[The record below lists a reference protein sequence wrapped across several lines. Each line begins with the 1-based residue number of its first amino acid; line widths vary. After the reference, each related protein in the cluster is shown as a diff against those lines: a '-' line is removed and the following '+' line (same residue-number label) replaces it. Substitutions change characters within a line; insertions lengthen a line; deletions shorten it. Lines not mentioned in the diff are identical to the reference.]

1 MGPLGSRSIGGV
13 AVKSHW
19 DWANGRR
26 YLHCEF
32 AGFGRDAAGLQQEI
46 DAVDEEILRQP
57 PESVLLLVDLRRTVT
72 SSAVVD
78 LLKASATRTKGYVRR
93 QAILG
98 VHGIQKVLAQAVA
111 WFSGETFVLFDDEIR
126 AIAWLTSDRGD
137 DGVVIRGKEDEDRV

>member
-1 MGPLGSRSIGGV
+1 M
-13 AVKSHW
+13 KSHW
-19 DWANGRR
+19 EWANERR

-32 AGFGRDAAGLQQEI
+32 AGFGRDETGLKEEI

-57 PESVLLLVDLRRTVT
+57 PDSVLLLVDLRRTVT
-72 SSAVVD
+72 SSGVVD
-78 LLKASATRTKGYVRR
+78 LFKASATRTKGYVRR

-111 WFSGETFVLFDDEIR
+111 WFSGETFVLFDDETR
-126 AIAWLTSDRGD
+126 AIAWLTSDRGE